1 MDRQEALSRF
11 FVELDSYVDQRIAYA
26 NNGGWTEPDRVY
38 VLAALDRLLD
48 VEAAETIA
56 ATRSEK

>member
-26 NNGGWTEPDRVY
+26 RTGGWSYPNDKRVI
-38 VLAALDRLLD
+38 AALDRLLD